1 MGKQS
6 RRGNGLRLTV
16 TPGTTEAATL
26 LMIAD
31 DGPRTSLHVQQLTGL
46 ASSESAGDLLG
57 RLRLKGLIGCERE
70 GRIGWWYL
78 TPNGMVEADRIEGAA

>member
-6 RRGNGLRLTV
+6 KRGTGLNLTV

-46 ASSESAGDLLG
+46 ASSESAGDLLK
-57 RLRLKGLIGCERE
+57 RLRLKGLVGVERN
-70 GRIGWWYL
+70 GRFGWGHL
-78 TPNGMVEADRIEGAA
+78 TPNGMAEADRLDAIL